1 MNIMEKTMNK
11 CVRTGSGT
19 GVVLALTAIA
29 MSAPVAV
36 HAGPA
41 CMNDQRM
48 SRGYYPHSPMRS
60 QMAYGQ
66 PAPPPYYGAWT
77 PWGMP
82 PPYNRQM
89 PVLQGNSVVTT
100 EATTPA
106 ASATSGDRSGRD
118 SEPVTE
124 TITVRINGMRFEP
137 ENITVMPGTKV
148 TWVHAGGMPHTITGN
163 TEELRS
169 GTLYNGQEYS
179 HIFAENGQYKYFCS
193 LHPAMTGS
201 VVVANAEKDS

>member
-1 MNIMEKTMNK
+1 MNK
-11 CVRTGSGT
+11 SVRTGSGA
-19 GVVLALTAIA
+19 GVVLALAAIA

-36 HAGPA
+36 HAGPG

-48 SRGYYPHSPMRS
+48 SRGYYPHSPMRP
-60 QMAYGQ
+60 QTAYGQ
-66 PAPPPYYGAWT
+66 PAPPPYYSARA

-82 PPYNRQM
+82 PPYYRQM
-89 PVLQGNSVVTT
+89 PVLQGNSAAA
-100 EATTPA
+100 EAATPA
-106 ASATSGDRSGRD
+106 ASVTNGDRSGRD

-148 TWVHAGGMPHTITGN
+148 IWVHGGGMPHTVTGN
-163 TEELRS
+163 TEGLRS

-179 HIFAENGQYKYFCS
+179 HTFAENGLFNYFCS
-193 LHPAMTGS
+193 LHPTMTGS
-201 VVVANAEKDS
+201 VIVADAEKDS